1 MPEAVGVIQTLGF
14 PPVLAAADAMVKGG
28 RVTLVYFDLAERGE
42 FLVAI
47 RGSISEVEPAVKAGL
62 EAAEKAS
69 ENAPGGGVVSHYIVP
84 NPPENVVAVLPI
96 EYTEKAARFRT

>member
-42 FLVAI
+42 FLVAV
-47 RGSISEVEPAVKAGL
+47 RGPISEVEPAVKAGL
-62 EAAEKAS
+62 EAATSAFNGK
-69 ENAPGGGVVSHYIVP
+69 VVSHYIVP

-96 EYTEKAARFRT
+96 EYTSKSARFRT